1 MSTAHRQRRIRKEFE
16 NFARGLIA
24 GVKIVERSSVG
35 DLLTEMEGPKESPFE
50 ETIISSFVAILKSIP
65 TSHLSSNS

>member
-35 DLLTEMEGPKESPFE
+35 DLLIEMEGPKESPFE
-50 ETIISSFVAILKSIP
+50 GNNYLILCCYPEEYPHEPPIV
-65 TSHLSSNS
+65 